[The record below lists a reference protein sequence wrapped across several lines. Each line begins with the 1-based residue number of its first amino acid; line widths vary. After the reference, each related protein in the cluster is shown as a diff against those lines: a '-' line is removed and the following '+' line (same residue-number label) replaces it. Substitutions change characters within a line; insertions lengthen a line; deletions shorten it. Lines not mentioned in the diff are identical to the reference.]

1 MTATNVTRI
10 LSALLL
16 VTAVLH
22 VLSAVFGA
30 PPSLKL
36 PLIAFGLIYG
46 ALGLWTQT
54 GGRLAVITTIAVTL
68 LGLTLGGVAYMKDGG
83 PIAMLVMFQIDVIVV
98 GLGGFYLLK
107 SKAAA

>member
-1 MTATNVTRI
+1 MTATTLTRS

-16 VTAVLH
+16 ATAALH
-22 VLSAVFGA
+22 VLTAVFGA
-30 PPSLKL
+30 PPALKL

-54 GGRLAVITTIAVTL
+54 GGRLAVIVTIAVTL
-68 LGLTLGGVAYMKDGG
+68 LGLTLGGMAYMKDGG
-83 PIAMLVMFQIDVIVV
+83 PIAMLVMFLIDVAVV

-107 SKAAA
+107 SKAAS